1 MNSLKGKTVL
11 VTGSSRG
18 IGAATAQHLASQG
31 MRVAVTYGR
40 SKDQAEEVLKSLEG
54 EGHMMVPF
62 NVADGASINDGI
74 EAVTKEFGGLYGLV
88 NNAGI
93 TRDQLLL
100 RMKDED
106 FDDVIQ
112 TNLKGTFLCT
122 KWAVKIMMKAR
133 SGSIVNI
140 TSVIGQT
147 GGAGQANYAASKAGI
162 EAFTKSV
169 AQEVGSR
176 GVRLNC
182 IAPGFIATDMTEDL
196 PEETKKKYISM
207 VPLQSM
213 GSPLDVAHSV
223 AFLLS
228 DESKYITGQTI
239 SVNGGMYMG

>member
-1 MNSLKGKTVL
+1 MSHLKGKTVL

-18 IGAATAQHLASQG
+18 IGATTAQHLSELG

-40 SKDQAEEVLKSLEG
+40 SKDKAEEVMKNLSG
-54 EGHMMVPF
+54 DGHMMLPF
-62 NVADGASINDGI
+62 NVADEASVI
-74 EAVTKEFGGLYGLV
+74 EGFGAVTKEFGGLDGLV

-100 RMKDED
+100 RMKTED
-106 FDDVIQ
+106 FDQVIQ
-112 TNLKGTFLCT
+112 TNLKGVFMCT
-122 KWAVKIMMKAR
+122 KLAVKIMMKAR
-133 SGSIVNI
+133 KGSIVNI

-147 GGAGQANYAASKAGI
+147 GGPGQANYAASKAGV
-162 EAFTKSV
+162 EAFSKSV

-196 PEETKKKYISM
+196 PQETKEKYISM
-207 VPLQSM
+207 VPLQTM
-213 GSPLDVAHSV
+213 GEPVDVAHSV

-239 SVNGGMYMG
+239 SVNGGMYM